1 MRANR
6 LWRKILSLLALAAI
20 LVASLPA
27 AAQAPPQRLTL
38 KEAVDLGLRH
48 NLRVLV
54 AGTQI
59 DEATGTRQR
68 RLSALLPVARAESYA
83 NVQTRNLRAF
93 GIDFPGAPGLVGPFS
108 NYDFRGYAEQP
119 LLDLRAWHRWKAG
132 GLNEDAAR
140 QNYQNVLDL
149 IVRQVAAL
157 YLNAQAAAARVEAA
171 ESRVA
176 TAERLDQLARDQR
189 DAGVATGVDVLRAQV
204 ELANERQRLLEARN
218 TTQQVLLTL
227 KRAIGLDLG
236 VPVELAEPL
245 DFQPVVPPDVAGA
258 LAAALENRPDYQ
270 TLETQ
275 YRALEREEKA
285 NRARYY
291 PRLSVGGNYGALG
304 RTLGDIRGTG
314 LLQGTASITLFDY
327 DRKGERTELDAR
339 RRRLQHQLNDLRQ
352 GIEQEIRDALLVLE
366 SAAQEVS
373 VAEQGR
379 ALAER
384 ELELARERFQAGVT
398 NNVEVITAQ
407 EALARAQENRVLA
420 LARYS
425 DAKAALA
432 RALGATER
440 NYQQYLGA
448 TGAPEGRKP

>member
-1 MRANR
+1 MRTNR
-6 LWRKILSLLALAAI
+6 KWKALFFLAVAAA
-20 LVASLPA
+20 LGAATA
-27 AAQAPPQRLTL
+27 AAQAPQRLTL

-83 NVQTRNLRAF
+83 NVQTRNLRAT
-93 GIDFPGAPGLVGPFS
+93 GIDVPGAPGLIGPFS
-108 NYDFRGYAEQP
+108 SYDFRGYADQP
-119 LLDLRAWHRWKAG
+119 VLDLRAWHRWKAS
-132 GLNEDAAR
+132 GLNEAAAR
-140 QNYQNVLDL
+140 ENYQDVRDL

-171 ESRVA
+171 GSRVA

-189 DAGVATGVDVLRAQV
+189 EAGVATGVDVLRAQV

-218 TTQQVLLTL
+218 ATDQALLSL
-227 KRAIGLDLG
+227 KRAIGLELG
-236 VPVELAEPL
+236 APVELAEPL
-245 DFQPVVPPDVAGA
+245 DFKPVAPPDVAA
-258 LAAALENRPDYQ
+258 TLAAALETRPDYR

-275 YRALEREEKA
+275 HRALEREARA

-304 RTLGDIRGTG
+304 RNLGDIRSTG
-314 LLQGTASITLFDY
+314 LVQGTLSITLFDY
-327 DRKGERTELDAR
+327 DRKGERTELDSR
-339 RRRLQHQLNDLRQ
+339 QRRLQYQLDDLRQ

-379 ALAER
+379 TLAER
-384 ELELARERFQAGVT
+384 ELDLARERFQAGVT
-398 NNVEVITAQ
+398 NNIEVISAQ
-407 EALARAQENRVLA
+407 ESLARAQENRILA
-420 LARYS
+420 LARHS
-425 DAKAALA
+425 DAKAALT
-432 RALGATER
+432 RAVGATER
-440 NYQQYLGA
+440 NYEQYLGA
-448 TGAPEGRKP
+448 PAPEGRKP

>member
-1 MRANR
+1 MNANR
-6 LWRKILSLLALAAI
+6 KWTQILSLLAVLAAFG
-20 LVASLPA
+20 AADA
-27 AAQAPPQRLTL
+27 AAQAPPQPLTL
-38 KEAVDLGLRH
+38 NDAVELGLRH

-54 AGTQI
+54 AGTQV

-68 RLSALLPVARAESYA
+68 RLSALLPAARAESYA
-83 NVQTRNLRAF
+83 NIQTRNLRAF
-93 GIDFPGAPGLVGPFS
+93 GIEAPGLPGLVGPFS

-132 GLNEDAAR
+132 GLNEEAAR
-140 QNYQNVLDL
+140 ENYQDVRDL

-189 DAGVATGVDVLRAQV
+189 ESGVATGVDVLRAQV
-204 ELANERQRLLEARN
+204 ELANERQRLLESRN
-218 TTQQVLLTL
+218 ATQQSLLSL

-236 VPVELAEPL
+236 TDVALAEPL
-245 DFQPVVPPDVAGA
+245 DFRPVAPPDVSAA
-258 LAAALENRPDYQ
+258 LAAALENRPDYR

-275 YRALEREEKA
+275 HRALEREAKA

-291 PRLSVGGNYGALG
+291 PRISVGGNYGALG

-314 LLQGTASITLFDY
+314 LLQGTVSVTLFDY
-327 DRKGERTELDAR
+327 DRRGERTELDSR
-339 RRRLQHQLNDLRQ
+339 RQRLQHQLSDLRQ
-352 GIEQEIRDALLVLE
+352 GIEQEIRDALLLLE
-366 SAAQEVS
+366 SAAQEVD
-373 VAEQGR
+373 VADQGR

-384 ELELARERFQAGVT
+384 ELDLARERFQAGVT
-398 NNVEVITAQ
+398 NNIEVISAQ
-407 EALARAQENRVLA
+407 EALARAQENRILA
-420 LARYS
+420 RARYS

-440 NYQQYLGA
+440 NYEHYLGDSSA
-448 TGAPEGRKP
+448 APEGRTP

>member
-1 MRANR
+1 
-6 LWRKILSLLALAAI
+6 
-20 LVASLPA
+20 
-27 AAQAPPQRLTL
+27 
-38 KEAVDLGLRH
+38 
-48 NLRVLV
+48 V
-54 AGTQI
+54 AGTQV
-59 DEATGTRQR
+59 DEAAGARQR
-68 RLSALLPVARAESYA
+68 RLSALLPVVRAESYA

-132 GLNEDAAR
+132 GLNQDAAR
-140 QNYQNVLDL
+140 QNYQDVRDL

-157 YLNAQAAAARVEAA
+157 YLNAQAAAARVDAA

-189 DAGVATGVDVLRAQV
+189 EAGVATGVDILRAQV

-218 TTQQVLLTL
+218 TTEQALLNL
-227 KRAIGLDLG
+227 KRAIGLELG
-236 VPVELAEPL
+236 APVELAEPL
-245 DFQPVVPPDVAGA
+245 DFQPVVPPDVAVA

-275 YRALEREEKA
+275 RRALEREEKA

-304 RTLGDIRGTG
+304 RTLGDVRSTG
-314 LLQGTASITLFDY
+314 FLQGTMSITLFDY

-339 RRRLQHQLNDLRQ
+339 RRRLQHQLNDRRQ
-352 GIEQEIRDALLVLE
+352 DIEQEIRDALLVLE
-366 SAAQEVS
+366 SAAQEVA

-407 EALARAQENRVLA
+407 EALARAQENRILA
-420 LARYS
+420 LSRYS

-432 RALGATER
+432 RALGATEQH
-440 NYQQYLGA
+440 YEQYLGA
-448 TGAPEGRKP
+448 TSAPEGRKP

>member
-1 MRANR
+1 MRRNR
-6 LWRKILSLLALAAI
+6 KWKALFLLA
-20 LVASLPA
+20 A
-27 AAQAPPQRLTL
+27 AAALTAAATVAAQMPQRLTL

-54 AGTQI
+54 AGTQV

-83 NVQTRNLRAF
+83 NVQTRNLRAS
-93 GIDFPGAPGLVGPFS
+93 GIDVPGAPGLIGPFS
-108 NYDFRGYAEQP
+108 SYDFRGYAEQP
-119 LLDLRAWHRWKAG
+119 VLDLRAWHRWKAG
-132 GLNEDAAR
+132 GLNEAAAR
-140 QNYQNVLDL
+140 ENYQDVRDL

-171 ESRVA
+171 GSRVA

-189 DAGVATGVDVLRAQV
+189 EAGVATGVDVLRAQV

-218 TTQQVLLTL
+218 ATDQALLSL
-227 KRAIGLDLG
+227 KRAIGLELG
-236 VPVELAEPL
+236 APVELAEPL
-245 DFQPVVPPDVAGA
+245 DFKPVAPPDIAA
-258 LAAALENRPDYQ
+258 TLAAAVETRPDYRA
-270 TLETQ
+270 LETQ
-275 YRALEREEKA
+275 HRALEREAKA

-304 RTLGDIRGTG
+304 RNLGDIRGTG
-314 LLQGTASITLFDY
+314 LLQGTMTITLFDY
-327 DRKGERTELDAR
+327 DRRGERTELDSR
-339 RRRLQHQLNDLRQ
+339 QRRLQFQLDDLRQ

-379 ALAER
+379 TLAER
-384 ELELARERFQAGVT
+384 ELDLARERFQAGVT
-398 NNVEVITAQ
+398 NNIEVISAQ
-407 EALARAQENRVLA
+407 ESLARAQENRILA

-432 RALGATER
+432 RAVGATER
-440 NYQQYLGA
+440 NYEQYLGA
-448 TGAPEGRKP
+448 AAGAPEGRKP

>member
-1 MRANR
+1 MNSK
-6 LWRKILSLLALAAI
+6 RKWTTILSLLAVAAT
-20 LVASLPA
+20 LGSADA
-27 AAQAPPQRLTL
+27 AAQTPQRLTL

-54 AGTQI
+54 AGTQV
-59 DEATGTRQR
+59 DEAAGTRER

-93 GIDFPGAPGLVGPFS
+93 GIEVPGAPAVVGPFS
-108 NYDFRGYAEQP
+108 NYDFRIYAEQP
-119 LLDLRAWHRWKAG
+119 VLDLRAWHRWKAG
-132 GLNEDAAR
+132 GLNEEAAR
-140 QNYQNVLDL
+140 ENYQDVRDL

-157 YLNAQAAAARVEAA
+157 YLNAQAAAARAEAA

-189 DAGVATGVDVLRAQV
+189 EAGVATGVDVLRAQV
-204 ELANERQRLLEARN
+204 ELAHERQRLLEARN
-218 TTQQVLLTL
+218 TTQQTLLSL
-227 KRAIGLDLG
+227 KRAIGLGLG
-236 VPVELAEPL
+236 APIELAEPL
-245 DFQPVVPPDVAGA
+245 DFKPVVTPDVAGA
-258 LAAALENRPDYQ
+258 LAAALENRPDYR

-275 YRALEREEKA
+275 HHALEREEKA
-285 NRARYY
+285 NRARHY
-291 PRLSVGGNYGALG
+291 PRIAVGGNYGGLG

-314 LLQGTASITLFDY
+314 LLQGTVSITLFDR
-327 DRKGERTELDAR
+327 DRQGERTEIDSR
-339 RRRLQHQLNDLRQ
+339 RQRLQHQLNDLRQ
-352 GIEQEIRDALLVLE
+352 GIEQELRDALLVLE
-366 SAAQEVS
+366 SAAQEVA

-384 ELELARERFQAGVT
+384 ELDLARERFQAGVT
-398 NNVEVITAQ
+398 NNIEVISAQ
-407 EALARAQENRVLA
+407 ESLARAQENRILA

-440 NYQQYLGA
+440 NYEQYLGA
-448 TGAPEGRKP
+448 SFGGPEGRKP